1 MSRLVGPD
9 AVVLLAY
16 SSRKRG
22 QNLGTALAERPL
34 PRRVAGQLGV
44 VLGLRAR
51 LLTKENLFLP
61 PGSPR
66 LTLLAAAPLYL
77 PALRS
82 ILETEPLNL
91 TGIGLAAAT
100 ALTGFIAARFVRTAF
115 HVQSRT
121 TMISHD

>member
-1 MSRLVGPD
+1 MSARTRSSFWRTHHGS
-9 AVVLLAY
+9 AVRTWGLPWESVLFLAV
-16 SSRKRG
+16 
-22 QNLGTALAERPL
+22 L
-34 PRRVAGQLGV
+34 AGQLGV

-115 HVQSRT
+115 HAQSRT